1 MHWLGSKIPGAM
13 NNMQVTE
20 PIVTRAPEPDWSGWE
35 NWLRSHLDIQRE
47 ALTEAFGEALGV
59 TC

>member
-1 MHWLGSKIPGAM
+1 M

-20 PIVTRAPEPDWSGWE
+20 PIATRAPDPDWSGWE

-47 ALTEAFGEALGV
+47 VLTDAFGEALGI